1 MLRKF
6 VIVHILVTY
15 VAMNGCSSVGRDGAK
30 LESNG
35 ESILLRVFDCMV
47 ITARAIK
54 KATSATNISG
64 VHAEPQ
70 VRLKIT
76 LGALSVCLDVYV
88 TSHQALVQVLGV
100 HARLQLEFPLRDCA
114 LIVGRRGQQNGVN
127 HACYFRVVHWQLH
140 LANFTVD

>member
-1 MLRKF
+1 
-6 VIVHILVTY
+6 
-15 VAMNGCSSVGRDGAK
+15 
-30 LESNG
+30 
-35 ESILLRVFDCMV
+35 MV

-76 LGALSVCLDVYV
+76 LGALRVCLDVYV

-100 HARLQLEFPLRDCA
+100 HTRLQLELPLRDCA
-114 LIVGRRGQQNGVN
+114 LIVGGRGQQNRVN
-127 HACYFRVVHWQLH
+127 HACDLRVGHRQLH
-140 LANFTVD
+140 LAIFTVN